1 MGFAVRVRVRVRVG
15 VAVRVRVAVRVA
27 IGVRVRRAPPRHYVT
42 WLSPLTYRHDG
53 AHLLTCAQ
61 EDGRLA
67 PGGVITTEHS
77 GRLGPGPGIERTL
90 GLGLDGRLAR
100 SDEGLGLGLD

>member
-53 AHLLTCAQ
+53 AHLLTRAQ
-61 EDGRLA
+61 EDRRLA
-67 PGGVITTEHS
+67 PGGVITREHRA
-77 GRLGPGPGIERTL
+77 GAG
-90 GLGLDGRLAR
+90 AR
-100 SDEGLGLGLD
+100 ARPRVRAGAGAGGGDNHGT